1 MASFY
6 PFVDSSLVYT
16 VYLIE
21 NSTGSNLSYYWDFGD
36 GATSTQ
42 QYPTHVY
49 SNYGLYDICLTVSD
63 SSNCVSTS
71 CITLLLDS
79 VQKTFS
85 GYTLIVVPQE
95 PTTDIQQDPGK
106 GLTDKVLIHPNPT
119 TGVIHIKGVQG
130 IASVYDIYGKVVMS
144 SSTNTL
150 NMSEAARGI
159 YFIRVLDE
167 QGKVYVAKVL
177 KE

>member
-6 PFVDSSLVYT
+6 PYVDSNLVYT

-21 NSTGSNLSYYWDFGD
+21 NSTGNNLSYYWDFGD

-95 PTTDIQQDPGK
+95 PTTHIQQDPGK
-106 GLTDKVLIHPNPT
+106 ELADKMLIHPNPT
-119 TGVIHIKGVQG
+119 TGLISIKGAQG
-130 IASVYDIYGKVVMS
+130 IATVYDIYGKVVS
-144 SSTNTL
+144 TSHTNTL
-150 NMSEAARGI
+150 DLSQAARGI
-159 YFIRVLDE
+159 YFIRVLDG
-167 QGKVYVAKVL
+167 QGMVYVARVL